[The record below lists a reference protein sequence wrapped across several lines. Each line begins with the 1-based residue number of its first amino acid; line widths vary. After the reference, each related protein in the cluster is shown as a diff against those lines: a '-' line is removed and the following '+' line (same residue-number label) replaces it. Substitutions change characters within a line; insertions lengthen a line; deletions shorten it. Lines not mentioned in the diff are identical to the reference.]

1 MKKVKKRVAKLLEK
15 YPHLR
20 NDDQA
25 LIRYYW
31 RIFEGYEIPI
41 PSKPKTGAASIIR
54 ARQKLQEEG
63 CYLPT
68 NPEVIEQRRKQE
80 SMMYY
85 FALEGSID
93 EQYQDLED

>member
-1 MKKVKKRVAKLLEK
+1 MKKVKKRVAILLQK

-20 NDDQA
+20 NDDQT

-54 ARQKLQEEG
+54 SRQKWQEAG
-63 CYLPT
+63 YFLPT
-68 NPEVIEQRRKQE
+68 DPEIIEQRRKQE
-80 SMMYY
+80 FMMYQ
-85 FALEGSID
+85 FALEGKMD
-93 EQYQDLED
+93 EEYQDVED